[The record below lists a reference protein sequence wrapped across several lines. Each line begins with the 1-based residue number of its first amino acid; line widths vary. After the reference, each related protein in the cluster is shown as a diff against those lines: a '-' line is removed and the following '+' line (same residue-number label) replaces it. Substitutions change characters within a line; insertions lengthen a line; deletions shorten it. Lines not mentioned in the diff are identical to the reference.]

1 MKLFFAIIIAMNTVS
16 PVKDGA
22 VFSFLD
28 KTVFKFKDTIEGKQ
42 LSHTF
47 KFKNTGTTPLIIS
60 DYKVACSCT
69 KAIYSKEPI
78 LPNQESQ
85 IEITFDT
92 NGKYGYQD
100 RLISVYSNATKNPIK
115 LRIKVFVY
123 SQNDSIED

>member
-1 MKLFFAIIIAMNTVS
+1 MNTVS

-28 KTVFKFKDTIEGKQ
+28 KTVFKFPDTLEGEQ
-42 LSHTF
+42 LSHVF
-47 KFKNTGTTPLIIS
+47 KFKNTGTEPLIIS
-60 DYKVACSCT
+60 DFKVACSCT
-69 KAIYSKEPI
+69 KAIFSKEPI
-78 LPNQESQ
+78 LPNQNGQ

-100 RLISVYSNATKNPIK
+100 RIISIYSNATKNPFK

-123 SQNDSIED
+123 SEKDIIKD

>member
-1 MKLFFAIIIAMNTVS
+1 MKLFFAIIIAMSTAS

-22 VFSFLD
+22 VFSFIE
-28 KTVFKFKDTIEGKQ
+28 KTVFKFPDTPEGEQ

-47 KFKNTGTTPLIIS
+47 KFKNSGNIPLIIS

-85 IEITFDT
+85 IDITFDT

-100 RLISVYSNATKNPIK
+100 RIISIHSNATKSPLK
-115 LRIKVFVY
+115 LRIKVFVFK
-123 SQNDSIED
+123 EEE

>member
-1 MKLFFAIIIAMNTVS
+1 MKLFFAIIIAMSTAS

-28 KTVFKFKDTIEGKQ
+28 KTVFKFPDTQEGKQ

-47 KFKNTGTTPLIIS
+47 KFKNTGNSPLIIS

-69 KAIYSKEPI
+69 KVLFSKEPI
-78 LPNQESQ
+78 LPNQESE
-85 IEITFDT
+85 IKITFDT

-100 RLISVYSNATKNPIK
+100 RVISIYSNALKNSVK

-123 SQNDSIED
+123 QIEGESK

>member
-1 MKLFFAIIIAMNTVS
+1 MSTAS
-16 PVKDGA
+16 PAKDGA

-28 KTVFKFKDTIEGKQ
+28 KTVFKFPDTQEGKQ

-47 KFKNTGTTPLIIS
+47 RFKNSGTTPLIIS

-100 RLISVYSNATKNPIK
+100 RIISIFSNANKNPIK
-115 LRIKVFVY
+115 LRVKVFVY
-123 SQNDSIED
+123 TLENSSN